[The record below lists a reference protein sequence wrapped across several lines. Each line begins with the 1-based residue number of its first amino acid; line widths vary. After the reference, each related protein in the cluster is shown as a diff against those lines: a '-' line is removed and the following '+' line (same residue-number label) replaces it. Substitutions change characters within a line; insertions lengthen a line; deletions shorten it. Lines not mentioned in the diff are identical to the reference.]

1 MVTSKTTILLHSEIE
16 QKINRIAFE
25 IYENFV
31 DEKELYIAGIA
42 PQGFILTERLAKI
55 LEKISPLKIHL
66 IKIELDKDHP
76 LENDI
81 KMNIDLKEL
90 DGKCIALV
98 DDVLNSGKTL
108 IYSARHLLSAKVKKM
123 KTVCLVD
130 RMHRRF
136 PIRADIVGLT
146 LSTTL
151 QEHIEVEFSEG
162 NDKVYLQ

>member
-1 MVTSKTTILLHSEIE
+1 MPNKTIILQNSEIE
-16 QKINRIAFE
+16 QKINRIAYT

-31 DEKELYIAGIA
+31 DEKEIYMAGIA
-42 PQGFILTERLAKI
+42 PQGYVLTEKI
-55 LEKISPLKIHL
+55 NRVLEKISPLKIHL

-76 LENDI
+76 LEKPI
-81 KMNIDLKEL
+81 QMNIDLKEL
-90 DGKCIALV
+90 NGKCVVLV

-108 IYSARHLLSAKVKKM
+108 IYSARHLLTAEIKKM

-130 RMHRRF
+130 RMHRKF